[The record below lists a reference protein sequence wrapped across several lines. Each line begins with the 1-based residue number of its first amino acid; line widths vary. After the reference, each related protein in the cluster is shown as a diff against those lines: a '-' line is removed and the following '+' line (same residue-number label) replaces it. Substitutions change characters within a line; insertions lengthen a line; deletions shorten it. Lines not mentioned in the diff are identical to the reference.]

1 MPKLYILS
9 GFSLNMLPIPCH
21 VHMTITESFPDAARA
36 IVESARRRG
45 REIISAVGHESTAK
59 MLTELLGVEVK
70 ANRIMVK
77 LEEGDTAL
85 IFQLFTRLPEGRVL
99 NYGELADL
107 MNRGLAKLLYLDV
120 ETLVK

>member
-9 GFSLNMLPIPCH
+9 GFSLSMLPIPCH
-21 VHMTITESFPDAARA
+21 VHLTITETTPDAARA
-36 IVESARRRG
+36 IVESAKRRG
-45 REIISAVGHESTAK
+45 REIVSAVGHESTAK
-59 MLTELLGVEVK
+59 MLSMLLGIEVK
-70 ANRIMVK
+70 ANRVMVK

-85 IFQLFTRLPEGRVL
+85 IFQLFTRLPEGRIL
-99 NYGELADL
+99 NYEELADL